1 MRDVRLDAVFD
12 ETLDREKT
20 RVWSLV
26 APRLGEPSAV
36 PRVREDVRPPLAQAT
51 PRTTTA
57 GAVPCGP
64 TGRTYALALHR
75 IEA

>member
-26 APRLGEPSAV
+26 APGLSEPSAV
-36 PRVREDVRPPLAQAT
+36 PRVREDVRPPLAQT
-51 PRTTTA
+51 NPRLQRPR
-57 GAVPCGP
+57 AVPCGP
-64 TGRTYALALHR
+64 TGRTYALALQR